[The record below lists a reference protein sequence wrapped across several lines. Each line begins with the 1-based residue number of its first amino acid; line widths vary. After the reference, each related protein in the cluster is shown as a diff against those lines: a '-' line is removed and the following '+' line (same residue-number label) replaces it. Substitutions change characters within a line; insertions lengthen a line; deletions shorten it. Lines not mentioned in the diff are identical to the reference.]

1 MPSALETVAI
11 GALVLAAPSMSFAAA
26 EPQSTQKPSAST
38 QAELARIVTE
48 QLDAIGRG
56 DMQAYGKD
64 MADELLYI
72 PSDGS
77 VFSKPQILE
86 RTLRFH
92 DAGVGKKFEPLEDV
106 RVIENGNSAILMARV
121 VEHMYYRGTDIV
133 GRYQRTQH
141 FVRRDGRWQATLIQF
156 TEIPENHLPRASVP
170 AEMLRR
176 YVGRYALTDGLI
188 NRITEEDGKLM
199 SCFRRACTKNELVPL
214 SDSRFRTAGDSGDV
228 IFVTDFTGRATHYVY
243 RYPDGQE
250 IIATRLAD

>member
-1 MPSALETVAI
+1 MPSALQTVAI
-11 GALVLAAPSMSFAAA
+11 GALALAAPPMSFAAA
-26 EPQSTQKPSAST
+26 EPQSTARPPAST
-38 QAELARIVTE
+38 QAELERIVTE

-56 DMQAYGKD
+56 DMQTYGKD

-72 PSDGS
+72 PSDGG

-92 DAGVGKKFEPLEDV
+92 NAGGGKKFEPLQDV
-106 RVIENGNSAILMARV
+106 RVFENGNSAILTARV

-141 FVRRDGRWQATLIQF
+141 FVRRDGRWLATLIQF
-156 TEIPENHLPRASVP
+156 TEIPENHLPRAKVP
-170 AEMLRR
+170 GKMLRR

-188 NRITEEDGKLM
+188 NTVTEENGKLL
-199 SCFRRACTKNELVPL
+199 SCFRQDCRKDELVPIGG
-214 SDSRFRTAGDSGDV
+214 SRFRTTGDVGDV
-228 IFVTDFTGRATHYVY
+228 IFVTDPSGRVSHYVY